1 MVPPEAGKAVP
12 EVGTYDRVNLAGRAA
27 AEAVGA
33 AEQTEAKAAARMVKV
48 VDFIFGLF
56 KWRVGWVMVKCDMVG
71 WTEGWVC
78 CLLNKNSISPFAGDR
93 GNVILSMVE
102 YSARI

>member
-56 KWRVGWVMVKCDMVG
+56 
-71 WTEGWVC
+71 E
-78 CLLNKNSISPFAGDR
+78 
-93 GNVILSMVE
+93 
-102 YSARI
+102 